1 MIQYA
6 YIPPLHLVW
15 IGLLLASG
23 AEAVRIQDATPEEAP
38 KRPHDGYYAAV
49 GLGFINL
56 DHRGAGV
63 RVPLGFR
70 AVFNRLRL
78 ICSANVLDVSF
89 HEGDDYDPRY
99 TRPFPSST
107 ACFDKRTS
115 YRVAA
120 YRCSG
125 GTDWLRSLSADLAY
139 IVLDEVWIAGRPGKL
154 FAGLGYRHLDPAT
167 AYGTLGLFFDAPGRT
182 VGSFKVL
189 VGRGYVTLGL
199 LWGFDLRRVF

>member
-1 MIQYA
+1 MIQRTYMQL
-6 YIPPLHLVW
+6 IW

-23 AEAVRIQDATPEEAP
+23 AEAVRIQDAVPEEVP
-38 KRPHDGYYAAV
+38 KRQHDGYYAAV
-49 GLGFINL
+49 GVGFTNL

-99 TRPFPSST
+99 SRPYPTLSL
-107 ACFDKRTS
+107 CYDRRTGF
-115 YRVAA
+115 RVPA

-125 GTDWLRSLSADLAY
+125 GTNWLRSLSADLAY

-154 FAGLGYRHLDPAT
+154 FTGLGYRHLDPVT
-167 AYGTLGLFFDAPGRT
+167 AYGTLGLFFDAPGQT
-182 VGSFKVL
+182 VGGFKVL
-189 VGRGYVTLGL
+189 IGKGYVTLGL

>member
-1 MIQYA
+1 MIQRA
-6 YIPPLHLVW
+6 YIQLIW

-23 AEAVRIQDATPEEAP
+23 AEAVRIQDAVPEEVP
-38 KRPHDGYYAAV
+38 KRQRDGYYAAV
-49 GLGFINL
+49 GVGFINL

-78 ICSANVLDVSF
+78 IGSVNALDVSF

-99 TRPFPSST
+99 FRPYPTRSY
-107 ACFDKRTS
+107 CFDTRTG
-115 YRVAA
+115 YRVAD

-182 VGSFKVL
+182 VGGFQGL
-189 VGRGYVTLGL
+189 GRQGLRHLGAAVGL
-199 LWGFDLRRVF
+199 

>member
-1 MIQYA
+1 MVQRA
-6 YIPPLHLVW
+6 YIRLPLVW

-23 AEAVRIQDATPEEAP
+23 AEAVRIQDAGPEEVP

-56 DHRGAGV
+56 DQRGSGV

-78 ICSANVLDVSF
+78 IGSANVLDVSF
-89 HEGDDYDPRY
+89 HEGNDYDPRY
-99 TRPFPSST
+99 VRPFPSST
-107 ACFDKRTS
+107 TCFDSRTG
-115 YRVAA
+115 YRVPA

-139 IVLDEVWIAGRPGKL
+139 VVLDEVWIAGRPGKL
-154 FAGLGYRHLDPAT
+154 FAGLGYRHLDPVT

>member
-1 MIQYA
+1 MIQRG
-6 YIPPLHLVW
+6 YIPLHLVW

-23 AEAVRIQDATPEEAP
+23 AEAVRIQDAVPEEVP

-78 ICSANVLDVSF
+78 IGSANVLDVSF

-99 TRPFPSST
+99 VRRFPSST
-107 ACFDKRTS
+107 VCHDSRTG
-115 YRVAA
+115 YRVPA

-125 GTDWLRSLSADLAY
+125 GTDWLRSVSADLAY

>member
-1 MIQYA
+1 MIQRA
-6 YIPPLHLVW
+6 YIHLIW

-23 AEAVRIQDATPEEAP
+23 AEAVRIQDVVPEEVP
-38 KRPHDGYYAAV
+38 KRKHDGYYAAV

-56 DHRGAGV
+56 DHRGSGV

-99 TRPFPSST
+99 FRPYPTRT
-107 ACFDKRTS
+107 YCFDTRTG
-115 YRVAA
+115 YRVAD

-154 FAGLGYRHLDPAT
+154 FAGAGYRHLRPSD
-167 AYGTLGLFFDAPGRT
+167 GVWNLGDCF
-182 VGSFKVL
+182 SM
-189 VGRGYVTLGL
+189 
-199 LWGFDLRRVF
+199 LRAGPSAVSRS

>member
-1 MIQYA
+1 MIQRA
-6 YIPPLHLVW
+6 YHTLQLVW

-23 AEAVRIQDATPEEAP
+23 AEAVRIQDAVPEEAP

-107 ACFDKRTS
+107 ACFDSRTG

>member
-1 MIQYA
+1 MIQRG
-6 YIPPLHLVW
+6 YILLHLVW

-23 AEAVRIQDATPEEAP
+23 AEAVRIQDAVPEEAP

-78 ICSANVLDVSF
+78 ICSVNVLDVSF

-107 ACFDKRTS
+107 ACFDSRTG

-167 AYGTLGLFFDAPGRT
+167 AYGTLGLFFDAPGQT

>member
-1 MIQYA
+1 MIQRA
-6 YIPPLHLVW
+6 YIHLIW

-23 AEAVRIQDATPEEAP
+23 AEAVRIQDVVPEEAP
-38 KRPHDGYYAAV
+38 KRKRDGYYAAA

-78 ICSANVLDVSF
+78 IGSINVLDVSF

-99 TRPFPSST
+99 FRPYPTRT
-107 ACFDKRTS
+107 YCFDTRTG
-115 YRVAA
+115 YRVAD

-125 GTDWLRSLSADLAY
+125 GTDWLRSLSGDLAY

-154 FAGLGYRHLDPAT
+154 FAGAGYRHLDPAT
-167 AYGTLGLFFDAPGRT
+167 AYGTLGCFSMHQAALSAASRF
-182 VGSFKVL
+182 
-189 VGRGYVTLGL
+189 
-199 LWGFDLRRVF
+199 